1 MEGGEEGGDTK
12 MGCNGRTGLYGGRY
26 AKMGCKGGRGVYGGI
41 DMKKQWKEDDNFFH
55 NKVHTNFIPCMY

>member
-1 MEGGEEGGDTK
+1 MGG
-12 MGCNGRTGLYGGRY
+12 NGRTGSYGGRY